1 MTPPKKKSDR
11 KENLVRVRVTDEQK
25 TAFEAAAA
33 RSGMDLSTF
42 ARVCMLEKTRA
53 LGVKV

>member
-1 MTPPKKKSDR
+1 MTPPKKKNER

-25 TAFEAAAA
+25 GAFEAAAA

-42 ARVCMLEKTRA
+42 ARVCMLEKTRT
-53 LGVKV
+53 LGIKI

>member
-1 MTPPKKKSDR
+1 MTPPKKKTER

-42 ARVCMLEKTRA
+42 ARVCMLEKARA
-53 LGVKV
+53 IGIKI